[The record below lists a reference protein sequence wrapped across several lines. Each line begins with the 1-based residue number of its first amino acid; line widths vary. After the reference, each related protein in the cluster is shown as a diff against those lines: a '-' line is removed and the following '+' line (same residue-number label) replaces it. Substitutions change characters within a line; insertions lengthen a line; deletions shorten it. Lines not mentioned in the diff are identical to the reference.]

1 MAELSEKQ
9 DQNTDKVLLK
19 SKSKSGLWF
28 GFLILLIIL
37 SIGGIG
43 YYFFMQ
49 LRDQQENLGGELDKG
64 DMQVIELSKQLSGYQ
79 TQLSALQSQLATLVA
94 DVKSKD
100 GQFNK
105 TLSDFSELHTEK
117 LDNAR
122 TDLGN
127 QIRQVQRQLGKTR
140 GDWLIADAEYLLSVA
155 NQRLQLMGDLATTTE
170 ALEAA
175 DQRLRE
181 SGDAAVFKVRE
192 QISKDIAAL
201 KTIVES
207 DMVGIY
213 SALQMLQGKVGQL
226 PLIMPYAGKP
236 FTPASDI
243 HSHGD
248 SGEDEHDMLSFAM
261 EKLEGVVT
269 IRHTDKEIKAIL
281 EPEEALFIQQQ
292 FRVKLEMI
300 KLALVQQNEA
310 LYKAAI
316 ADAIAWLK
324 ENFTMNE
331 ETKSV
336 VGELERMNIIR
347 LKSEFPDISGSLK
360 MLRDITKL
368 RIETDKALA
377 EPQVTE
383 QPLKIINE

>member
-28 GFLILLIIL
+28 GFLIVLIVI

-49 LRDQQENLGGELDKG
+49 LRAQQENLGGELDKG

-94 DVKSKD
+94 DVKNKD

-213 SALQMLQGKVGQL
+213 SALQMLQDKVGQL

-236 FTPASDI
+236 FTPSSDI

-248 SGEDEHDMLSFAM
+248 SGEDEHNMLSFAM
-261 EKLEGVVT
+261 KKLEGVVT
-269 IRHTDKEIKAIL
+269 IRHTDREIKAIL

-300 KLALVQQNEA
+300 KLALVQQNEV

-324 ENFTMNE
+324 ENFTMND

-347 LKSEFPDISGSLK
+347 LKSEFPDISRSLK

-368 RIETDKALA
+368 RIETDKALV
-377 EPQVTE
+377 EPEVTE
-383 QPLKIINE
+383 QPPQDNQ

>member
-1 MAELSEKQ
+1 M
-9 DQNTDKVLLK
+9 LK

-28 GFLILLIIL
+28 GFLIVLIVI

-49 LRDQQENLGGELDKG
+49 LRAQQENLGGELDKG

-94 DVKSKD
+94 DVKNKD

-213 SALQMLQGKVGQL
+213 SALQMLQDKVGQL

-236 FTPASDI
+236 FTPSSDI

-248 SGEDEHDMLSFAM
+248 SGEDEHNMLSFAM
-261 EKLEGVVT
+261 KKLEGVVT
-269 IRHTDKEIKAIL
+269 IRHTDREIKAIL

-300 KLALVQQNEA
+300 KLALVQQNEV

-324 ENFTMNE
+324 ENFTMND

-347 LKSEFPDISGSLK
+347 LKSEFPDISRSLK

-368 RIETDKALA
+368 RIETDKALV
-377 EPQVTE
+377 EPEVTE
-383 QPLKIINE
+383 QPPQDNQ

>member
-49 LRDQQENLGGELDKG
+49 LRAQQENLGGELDKG

-94 DVKSKD
+94 DVKNKD

-105 TLSDFSELHTEK
+105 TLSDFSQLHTEK

-155 NQRLQLMGDLATTTE
+155 NQRLQLMGDLVTTSE

-207 DMVGIY
+207 DVVGIY
-213 SALQMLQGKVGQL
+213 SALQTLQGKAGQL

-236 FTPASDI
+236 FTPASEV
-243 HSHGD
+243 HSHDD
-248 SGEDEHDMLSFAM
+248 SGEDEHNILSFAM
-261 EKLEGVVT
+261 KKLEGVVT

-292 FRVKLEMI
+292 LRVKLEMI

-324 ENFTMNE
+324 ENFTMND

-347 LKSEFPDISGSLK
+347 LKSEFPDISRSLK

-377 EPQVTE
+377 EPEVTE
-383 QPLKIINE
+383 QPPQNNQ